1 MDLSE
6 QEIRAIV
13 RDEIRAM
20 VGANVPQ
27 NQDIEYLPTEEA
39 FKKLGY
45 SSPGQLR
52 EAIANQTFRIGK
64 EVQDRRSKG
73 AVYGRYY
80 FNISA
85 CIKRLNTAPEKRAN

>member
-1 MDLSE
+1 MHFTED
-6 QEIRAIV
+6 EIRAIV
-13 RDEIRAM
+13 RHEIRTM
-20 VGANVPQ
+20 LGANQPQ
-27 NQDIEYLPTEEA
+27 DQDIQYLPTEEA

-45 SSPGQLR
+45 SSPAQLR
-52 EAIANQTFRIGK
+52 EAIANETFRLGK

-80 FNISA
+80 FNIAA